1 MTTALNPPQ
10 PVVEL
15 AERLERA
22 GYEAWCVGGAVRDA
36 LLGHA
41 HLDWD
46 LATAATPAQVR
57 ALFRRTVPVGIEFG
71 TVGVFD
77 SAGVMHEV
85 TTFRRDVQTD
95 GRHAIVEFG
104 GSLDDDLAR
113 RDFTINAIAWSPTR
127 QELRDP
133 FDGRADLMRRLVRAV
148 GDPQERMREDRLRAL
163 RALRF
168 AARFEFAIEPA
179 TWQAIAGSAG
189 HLGRLSPERVKQ
201 EIDKT
206 LEQAERPS
214 KAFMLWRDAGAF
226 QTLVPSLSDVTDLD
240 LRAIDFVA
248 RPNGANR
255 AADRRLLRLALLL
268 ASIGPQ
274 AAARTLK
281 ALRYSNQ
288 EGSWVGSV
296 VERWAR
302 LHGSLE
308 KALIGTAPI
317 PAATVRRWVSGA
329 GRLRVRAVLRVSAAR
344 WDAAREGG
352 QPAPSARAVRDLFR
366 RAIQSA
372 FHDPIEI
379 SDLAVDGDDLRR
391 AGFAPGPLL
400 GKILQALL
408 EWVLDDPSRNVPDLL
423 IARAIELRATLE
435 KP

>member
-10 PVVEL
+10 PVIEI

-46 LATAATPAQVR
+46 LATAATPVQVR

-77 SAGVMHEV
+77 SAGIMHEV

-95 GRHAIVEFG
+95 GRHAVVEFG
-104 GSLDDDLAR
+104 ASLDADLAR

-127 QELRDP
+127 RELRDP
-133 FDGRADLMRRLVRAV
+133 FDGRADLARRLVRAV
-148 GDPQERMREDRLRAL
+148 GDAQERMREDRLRAL

-168 AARFEFAIEPA
+168 AARFDFAIEPA
-179 TWQAIAGSAG
+179 TWQAIVDSAG
-189 HLGRLSPERVKQ
+189 HLARLSPERVKQ

-206 LEQAERPS
+206 LEQSERPS

-226 QTLVPSLSDVTDLD
+226 RTLVPSLAEVTDLD
-240 LRAIDFVA
+240 LRAVDFVA
-248 RPNGANR
+248 RPNGVAR

-268 ASIGPQ
+268 APIGPQ

-288 EGSWVGSV
+288 EAAWVGSV
-296 VERWAR
+296 VERW
-302 LHGSLE
+302 HGMYASLE
-308 KALIGTAPI
+308 QALASSDPV
-317 PAATVRRWVSGA
+317 PAANVRRWVAGA
-329 GRLRVRAVLRVSAAR
+329 GRLRIRAVLRVAAAR
-344 WDAAREGG
+344 WDAAREAGK
-352 QPAPSARAVRDLFR
+352 PAPAPRAVRDLFR

-372 FHDPIEI
+372 FHDPVEI

-400 GKILQALL
+400 GKILLALL
-408 EWVLDDPSRNVPDLL
+408 DWVLDDPSRNVPDVL
-423 IARAIELRATLE
+423 IARANELRATLE